1 MNIALW
7 VVQVLVGLAFLI
19 AGWTKAFQYQRARQ
33 QMAWVPHVPRD
44 LTRFI
49 GAAEILG
56 GIGLVVPAATHILP
70 WLTPLAAAGL
80 AVIMVLAIA
89 FHASRGEWRALPAS
103 VSLGLLALVVVA
115 GRVFL
120 QPL

>member
-7 VVQVLVGLAFLI
+7 VVQVLVGSAFLI
-19 AGWTKAFQYQRARQ
+19 AGWTKAFQYQQARQ
-33 QMAWVPHVPRD
+33 QLAWVPHVPGE

-70 WLTPLAAAGL
+70 WLTPLAAVGL
-80 AVIMVLAIA
+80 AVIMVLAMA
-89 FHASRGEWRALPAS
+89 FHATRGEWRALPAS
-103 VSLGLLALVVVA
+103 VSLGLLALVIVV
-115 GRVFL
+115 GRVFV